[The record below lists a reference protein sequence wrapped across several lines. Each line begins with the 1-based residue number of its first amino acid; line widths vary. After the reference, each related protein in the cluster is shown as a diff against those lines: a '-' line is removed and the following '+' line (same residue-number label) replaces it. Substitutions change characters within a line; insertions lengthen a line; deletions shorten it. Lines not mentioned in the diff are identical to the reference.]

1 MEPEIAFLMA
11 NLARVGP
18 GTRILDPFTGCCTL
32 LMAAAH
38 LQNINTKK
46 NININMIKDTTHL
59 QNIQKKVNMDKNI
72 NISANMNIDTI
83 RPEYDTTN
91 ISIDNT
97 DVDDDSSQNID
108 IDNTNDNAI
117 NISCNDTS
125 EIITV
130 TDTDTVTAAET
141 EIERRSKSNEE
152 NKEEK
157 NEEKKEENKEEK
169 KAEDNFLYGIDANLG
184 DIKCIHANFRAVGL
198 SSSLSSLQ
206 LHWDLAESLLK
217 VCISYV

>member
-1 MEPEIAFLMA
+1 
-11 NLARVGP
+11 
-18 GTRILDPFTGCCTL
+18 
-32 LMAAAH
+32 MAAAH

-91 ISIDNT
+91 ISIDNM
-97 DVDDDSSQNID
+97 DVDDDTLQN
-108 IDNTNDNAI
+108 
-117 NISCNDTS
+117 TS
-125 EIITV
+125 KIVTV
-130 TDTDTVTAAET
+130 TDTVTAAET

-198 SSSLSSLQ
+198 SSSLRSLQ

>member
-46 NININMIKDTTHL
+46 NIDINMIKDTTHL
-59 QNIQKKVNMDKNI
+59 QDIQKKVNMDKNI
-72 NISANMNIDTI
+72 NISADMNIDTI

-91 ISIDNT
+91 ISIDNM
-97 DVDDDSSQNID
+97 DVDDDSSQN
-108 IDNTNDNAI
+108 
-117 NISCNDTS
+117 TS
-125 EIITV
+125 EIVTV
-130 TDTDTVTAAET
+130 TDTDTAAET
-141 EIERRSKSNEE
+141 EIERRSKSNGE